1 MEKRVREKQQI
12 LEFIRKTQKA
22 KGLTDADIA
31 RKCHIGEGT
40 ISRWYATEKD
50 QMRSPNLEN
59 LLKVLNF
66 LDVEITFRTEELED
80 NSSEGNVNSEE
91 DRELNAQIITAI
103 FRILGDAKNSK
114 RDKERLYKILKAFL

>member
-22 KGLTDADIA
+22 KRLTDADIA

-66 LDVEITFRTEELED
+66 LDVEITWISNHHQYICFPC
-80 NSSEGNVNSEE
+80 
-91 DRELNAQIITAI
+91 
-103 FRILGDAKNSK
+103 
-114 RDKERLYKILKAFL
+114 